1 LYYSTLLM
9 EYIDY
14 YIYSINNFQMSSLE
28 NYLVRTKDALQDIY
42 LYYRNI
48 ILMKE
53 LNITIYEN

>member
-1 LYYSTLLM
+1 M